1 MCTKKVYSK
10 AKNAHYVGSV
20 RIRASGGYGMLCWQT
35 GDVWRYIM
43 AQKVSCEVRTITKRT
58 GKTGPFWSINLADSG
73 ADGYARIPDAQFR
86 SYSISDE
93 AGWLKFKKAIETAL
107 KAYNVKSKLNEK
119 KDVKG
124 NTFWSTKSEE
134 APAVVI
140 VDIELVEGF
149 NLIPT
154 YDAKLGAT
162 VVKLSG
168 KLLSSTIR
176 IRAQRPGNSV
186 E

>member
-1 MCTKKVYSK
+1 
-10 AKNAHYVGSV
+10 
-20 RIRASGGYGMLCWQT
+20 
-35 GDVWRYIM
+35 M
-43 AQKVSCEVRTITKRT
+43 AQKVSVEVRTITKRS
-58 GKTGPFWSINLADSG
+58 GKQGPFWSINLADSG

-93 AGWLKFKKAIETAL
+93 AGWKKFQKAIDAAL
-107 KAYNVKSKLNEK
+107 KAYNVKSKLSEK

-124 NTFWSTKSEE
+124 NTYWSTASKD

-140 VDIELVEGF
+140 VDIELVDGF

-162 VVKLSG
+162 TVKLSG
-168 KLLSSTIR
+168 KLLTSTVR
-176 IRAQRPGNSV
+176 VRAPRPGNSV

>member
-1 MCTKKVYSK
+1 
-10 AKNAHYVGSV
+10 
-20 RIRASGGYGMLCWQT
+20 
-35 GDVWRYIM
+35 M
-43 AQKVSCEVRTITKRT
+43 AQKVSCEIRTITKRT

-73 ADGYARIPDAQFR
+73 ADGFARIPDAQFR

-93 AGWLKFKKAIETAL
+93 AGWLKLKKAIETAL
-107 KAYNVKSKLNEK
+107 KAFNAKSKLNEK
-119 KDVKG
+119 KDAKG
-124 NTFWSTKSEE
+124 ATYWSTKSEE

-140 VDIELVEGF
+140 VDIELIDGY
-149 NLIPT
+149 NLVPT

-168 KLLSSTIR
+168 KLLTSTVR
-176 IRAQRPGNSV
+176 VRAQRPGNSV